1 MRNRLRLGI
10 AVAGLVVCSIGVAVL
25 TTGTVSAKK
34 PGGGGGQ
41 FCGGIAGIPC
51 PEGFTC
57 VDNPRDNCDP
67 KTGGADCGGICVR

>member
-1 MRNRLRLGI
+1 MRHGSRWGI
-10 AVAGLVVCSIGVAVL
+10 VVSVLVVCSFAL
-25 TTGTVSAKK
+25 AALMTGTASAKK
-34 PGGGGGQ
+34 PGGGQ

-57 VDNPRDNCDP
+57 VDDPRDNCNP